1 MILLLAMIEFND
13 RDPFPLL
20 PDSTHNYDEAKVH
33 SAQVDQW
40 LGLHAE
46 YVEQKILAN
55 RKYADEKYQSP
66 MMPEYWSG
74 LAVQTLQ
81 TPYTEI
87 REMIERIMPQKNETI
102 VDLGSGYGRM
112 GHVIGRHYQDVQF
125 VGYEYV
131 EERVQESQRCLQIH
145 YYPNVKI
152 ERADLSLPEFTP
164 ITANY
169 YFMYDFGSRPAIEKT
184 LLDLQKI
191 ARTQPITII
200 GRGRNTR
207 DTIERRHPWLSEVNP
222 PQHYPQYSIYRS

>member
-1 MILLLAMIEFND
+1 MLLFDDQN
-13 RDPFPLL
+13 PFPLL
-20 PDSTHNYDEAKVH
+20 PENSYSYEDSKKHA
-33 SAQVDQW
+33 AQVDLW

-46 YVEQKILAN
+46 YVEQKIMLN
-55 RKYADEKYQSP
+55 KKYAQEKYQSS

-87 REMIERIMPQKNETI
+87 REIIERLAPKPGQTI

-112 GHVIGRHYQDVQF
+112 GHVIGKHYPHVNF

-131 EERVQESQRCLQIH
+131 EERVQESQRCLGIH
-145 YYPNVKI
+145 YYPNVSIKR
-152 ERADLSLPEFTP
+152 EDLSSAEFRP
-164 ITANY
+164 MVADY

-184 LLDLQKI
+184 LADLQNIAINQKI
-191 ARTQPITII
+191 TVV

-207 DTIERRHPWLSEVNP
+207 DTIERRHPWLGEVNAP
-222 PQHYPQYSIYRS
+222 EHRPQYSIYRS